1 MKKLYFS
8 FVIIFMFNLDVQK
21 FYIFKVN
28 IHHKSLVCMC
38 SFSFMILHNLKLL
51 NFCFSRNKLFK
62 VSAIK
67 QEG

>member
-8 FVIIFMFNLDVQK
+8 SVIIFMFNLDVQK

-38 SFSFMILHNLKLL
+38 SFSFMDPT
-51 NFCFSRNKLFK
+51 LFK
-62 VSAIK
+62 IA
-67 QEG
+67 ELLF